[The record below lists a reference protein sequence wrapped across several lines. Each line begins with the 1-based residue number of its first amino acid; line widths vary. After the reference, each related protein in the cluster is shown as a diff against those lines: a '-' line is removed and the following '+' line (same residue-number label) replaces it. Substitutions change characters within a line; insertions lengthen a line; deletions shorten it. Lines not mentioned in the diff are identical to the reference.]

1 MSQGIAMLGNKSREG
16 GPDMVK
22 ALIAIGLVGL
32 LVGCATVPPHY
43 GNPTI
48 RDAEG
53 RVIGYTTEGIG
64 GTTQVRDREGRLQYT
79 VHPPQRSAH
88 QPPGNR

>member
-1 MSQGIAMLGNKSREG
+1 
-16 GPDMVK
+16 MVK
-22 ALIAIGLVGL
+22 AVIAIGLAGL
-32 LVGCATVPPHY
+32 LAACGTVAPHY